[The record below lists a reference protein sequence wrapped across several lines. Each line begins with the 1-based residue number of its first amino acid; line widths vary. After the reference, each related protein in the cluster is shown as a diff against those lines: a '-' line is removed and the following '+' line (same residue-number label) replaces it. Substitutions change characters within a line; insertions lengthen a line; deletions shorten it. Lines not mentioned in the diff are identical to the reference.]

1 MKDRSPL
8 MDTAPPDRSPT
19 LDDVAERAGVSRSVA
34 SRAINNVGNVSAPK
48 RAAVQ
53 RAVRELGYVPN
64 PSARALATN
73 RVGAVVLAVAT
84 DVPGIFADAFFAQVI
99 YGISVAL
106 EPTDFTLTLVLAGR
120 PEGRVKLQQIVRS
133 RRADGI
139 MLMNLHGDDP
149 LAKLAE
155 QTTVPVVFGG
165 RPLRGEP
172 RWYVDTDNRGG
183 ARLATEHLVEAGY
196 RRIATITGPLSLD
209 VAESR
214 YRGYRDAMA
223 VAELPAQR
231 VEHADFSEAGGAAA
245 MTRLLQAHPDLD
257 AVFAASDNMAA
268 GALRILR
275 AHGRAVPGEVGVIG
289 FDDLPTAQHTDPQ
302 LTTIHQPIGAL
313 GAEMTR
319 MLLSVLDGA
328 QPTPLIL
335 PARLVVRGSTRTPVH
350 H

>member
-1 MKDRSPL
+1 
-8 MDTAPPDRSPT
+8 MDTASSPRTPT
-19 LDDVAERAGVSRSVA
+19 LEDVAERAGVSRSVA
-34 SRAINNVGNVSAPK
+34 SRAINNVGNVSDTK
-48 RAAVQ
+48 RAAVH

-84 DVPGIFADAFFAQVI
+84 DEPGIFADAFFAQVI

-106 EPTDFTLTLVLAGR
+106 ERTDVTLTLVLAGR
-120 PEGRVKLQQIVRS
+120 PEGAAKLRQIVRS

-155 QTTVPVVFGG
+155 QTTMPVVFGG
-165 RPLRGEP
+165 RPLGAEP
-172 RWYVDTDNRGG
+172 QWYVDTDNRSG

-196 RRIATITGPLSLD
+196 RRIATITGQLSLD
-209 VAESR
+209 VAEAR

-223 VAELPAQR
+223 VAELPAHR

-245 MTRLLQAHPDLD
+245 MARLLEAHPDLD

-268 GALRILR
+268 GALRTLR
-275 AHGRAVPGEVGVIG
+275 AWGRAVPDEVGVVG
-289 FDDLPTAQHTDPQ
+289 FDDLPTALHTDPQ
-302 LTTIHQPIGAL
+302 LTTVRQPIEAL
-313 GAEMTR
+313 GAEMAR
-319 MLLSVLDGA
+319 MLLSILDGVR
-328 QPTPLIL
+328 PTPLIL
-335 PARLVVRGSTRTPVH
+335 PARLVVRGSTRPAADR
-350 H
+350 